1 MSMASF
7 SWWRCLG
14 AVLATAGLMDAYAA
28 DSMPSSAPAAVPFGT
43 VTHVHGEVKAIGADG
58 SARPLAVGGSLYVG
72 ERIQSS
78 EVGEALVKG
87 RDASLVAVRPRTSF
101 TIEGF
106 QAQGKKND
114 NFVIRIA
121 TGSLRLI
128 SGWIGKRNRSNYRIH
143 APNATIGIRG
153 TDHEPYVLDH
163 DLAGE
168 QNWSSGT
175 YDKVNSGAT
184 VLMSAG
190 KSVDIAP
197 GKVGFVR
204 GGGAQLPSGGTQKGL
219 MTILLPTLLDKVP
232 GFYVPGRFEAEVE
245 QYARDSAAV
254 QKASFETL
262 KAQQAAC
269 VPRKVA
275 SEWLKAFDA
284 AIGRKDA
291 QAVVAM
297 FAPEVRVKASVKMP
311 DGSMNTVEVSRDEM
325 VASTL
330 QALSTLSNYRHK
342 RQTLQ
347 ASAESPDLPCGR
359 VRLKSVVVEQA
370 LQGGKPFRFE
380 SLEEIVLEQR
390 EDAWLAI
397 EAVTT
402 QR

>member
-1 MSMASF
+1 MSMASI
-7 SWWRCLG
+7 SWWRGLCT
-14 AVLATAGLMDAYAA
+14 AFATAGLVAA
-28 DSMPSSAPAAVPFGT
+28 APQAGAQSAAPAQVPFGT
-43 VTHVHGEVKAIGADG
+43 VTHVHGDVKAISPDG
-58 SARPLAVGGSLYVG
+58 SSRALAVGGSLYVG
-72 ERIQSS
+72 ERVQSS
-78 EVGEALVKG
+78 DAGEALVKA
-87 RDASLVAVRPRTSF
+87 RDASLVAVRPRTNF

-106 QAQGKKND
+106 QARGRKDD
-114 NFVIRIA
+114 NFAIRIV

-128 SGWIGKRNRSNYRIH
+128 SGWIGKRNRNNYSIH

-153 TDHEPYVLDH
+153 TDHEPYVLDQ
-163 DLAGE
+163 DVAGE
-168 QNWSSGT
+168 QVWGTGT

-184 VLMSAG
+184 VLTSAG
-190 KSVDIAP
+190 KSVDISP

-204 GGGAQLPSGGTQKGL
+204 GYGTASAGSGTQKGL

-245 QYARDSAAV
+245 QYARESEAA
-254 QKASFETL
+254 QKQSFDAL

-269 VPRKVA
+269 EPRKVA
-275 SEWLKAFDA
+275 RAWLKDFDA
-284 AIGRKDA
+284 AIVRRDA
-291 QAVVAM
+291 QAVLAK
-297 FAPEVRVKASVKMP
+297 FAPDVRVKASVKMS
-311 DGSMNTVEVSRDEM
+311 DGSLSTVEVSRDEM

-359 VRLKSVVVEQA
+359 VSLKSVVVEQA
-370 LQGGKPFRFE
+370 LQAGQPFRFD

-390 EDAWLAI
+390 DGVWLAVS
-397 EAVTT
+397 AATT

>member
-1 MSMASF
+1 MGMTSI
-7 SWWRCLG
+7 SWWRGVCS
-14 AVLATAGLMDAYAA
+14 VLAMAGLIGAATTAGAQ
-28 DSMPSSAPAAVPFGT
+28 SPAPAQVPFGT
-43 VTHVHGEVKAIGADG
+43 VTHVHGDVQAIAPDG
-58 SARPLAVGGSLYVG
+58 SSRALAVGGSLYVG

-78 EVGEALVKG
+78 EVGEALVKA
-87 RDASLVAVRPRTSF
+87 RDASLVAVRPRTNF
-101 TIEGF
+101 TIAGF

-128 SGWIGKRNRSNYRIH
+128 TGWIGSRNRNNYRIH
-143 APNATIGIRG
+143 APGATIGIRG
-153 TDHEPYVLDH
+153 TDHEPYVLDQ
-163 DLAGE
+163 DLVGE
-168 QNWSSGT
+168 QTWSSGT

-184 VLMSAG
+184 VLTSAG
-190 KSVDIAP
+190 KSIDIAP

-204 GGGAQLPSGGTQKGL
+204 GGSQLPTGGTQKGL

-245 QYARDSAAV
+245 QYARESAAA
-254 QKASFETL
+254 QKQSFDAL
-262 KAQQAAC
+262 KAQQTAC

-275 SEWLKAFDA
+275 GDWLKAFDA

-330 QALSTLSNYRHK
+330 QALSALSNYRHK

-347 ASAESPDLPCGR
+347 AGAESPDLPCGR

-390 EDAWLAI
+390 DDVWLAI
-397 EAVTT
+397 EATTT